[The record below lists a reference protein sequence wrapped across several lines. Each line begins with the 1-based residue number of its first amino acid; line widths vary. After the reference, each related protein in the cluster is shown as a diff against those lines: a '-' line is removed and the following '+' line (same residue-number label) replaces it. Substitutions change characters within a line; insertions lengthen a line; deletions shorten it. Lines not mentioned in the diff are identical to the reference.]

1 MRLAWL
7 IVQHG
12 RAGPQEGKAEEPIDR
27 FPRGSTQ
34 SRYEGIHVVVPS
46 AKSYD
51 RLRAD
56 FESIVHR
63 AEFDILGDLPAEEMD
78 RKLKAMP
85 DKDGLMILA
94 QSEVGRRQTLLVGHP
109 VRAKH
114 YLVGNPLIASRMVG
128 RHTAAA
134 LYVPLRVL
142 IYEDKRGRAVIAYD
156 QPSSLLGQFLDD
168 PVLDVARMLDRKLGE
183 VATRVAEWT
192 RPPPANAAVP
202 RWSSRC

>member
-1 MRLAWL
+1 MNLSLRHAAGAVVVGALAWMV
-7 IVQHG
+7 VQHG
-12 RAGPQEGKAEEPIDR
+12 RGGSQEGKAEELIDR
-27 FPRGSTQ
+27 LPRGSTQ
-34 SRYEGIHVVVPS
+34 SLFEVIHVVVRS

-56 FESIVHR
+56 FESIIPR

-114 YLVGNPLIASRMVG
+114 YLVGNPLIASRMIG
-128 RHTAAA
+128 RHTGAA

-142 IYEDKRGRAVIAYD
+142 IYEDERGRAVIAYD
-156 QPSSLLGQFLDD
+156 QPSSLLGQFRDE
-168 PVLDVARMLDRKLGE
+168 PVREVARMLDRKLGE
-183 VATRVAEWT
+183 TAVKAAE
-192 RPPPANAAVP
+192 
-202 RWSSRC
+202 